1 MDNEHE
7 VCRLVYEVLF
17 CHQKKKKKEQTLSSP
32 SGWKKLDDAVQSVTS
47 QDQEDF
53 KYSMLFF

>member
-1 MDNEHE
+1 MK
-7 VCRLVYEVLF
+7 YYSAT
-17 CHQKKKKKEQTLSSP
+17 KKKKEQTLSSP
-32 SGWKKLDDAVQSVTS
+32 SGWKKLDDAMQSVTS